1 MSLVSLLIELN
12 LELEAM
18 KALSKVL
25 ENPLNLTRNSLF
37 LSENARRSVIEQL
50 LITPSKVQ
58 KQKYDI
64 SNLIIAI
71 FAFGTPNHFKNDK
84 QYTLLLTIEDELMS
98 TILTMKIQDIL
109 ILLNSYCIFHR
120 YPPGKC

>member
-18 KALSKVL
+18 KTLSKVL
-25 ENPLNLTRNSLF
+25 ENPLNLTRHSLS
-37 LSENARRSVIEQL
+37 LSENARQSVIEQL
-50 LITPSKVQ
+50 FIPSKTQ

-71 FAFGTPNHFKNDK
+71 IAFGTPDNSKYDK
-84 QYTLLLTIEDELMS
+84 QYTILSTIENELMPL
-98 TILTMKIQDIL
+98 IPKMKIQDVL

-120 YPPGKC
+120 YPPG

>member
-1 MSLVSLLIELN
+1 MSFVSLLIELN

-18 KALSKVL
+18 KTLSKVL
-25 ENPLNLTRNSLF
+25 ENPLNLTRHSLS
-37 LSENARRSVIEQL
+37 LSENARQSVIEQL
-50 LITPSKVQ
+50 FIPSKTQ

-71 FAFGTPNHFKNDK
+71 IAFGTPNNSKNDK
-84 QYTLLLTIEDELMS
+84 QYTILSTIENELMPL
-98 TILTMKIQDIL
+98 IPKMKIQDVL

-120 YPPGKC
+120 YPPG